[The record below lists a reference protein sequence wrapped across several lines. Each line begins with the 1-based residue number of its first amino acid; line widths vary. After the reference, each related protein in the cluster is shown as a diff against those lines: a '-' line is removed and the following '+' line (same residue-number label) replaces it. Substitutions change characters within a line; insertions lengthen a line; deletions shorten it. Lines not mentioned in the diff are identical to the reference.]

1 MPGIV
6 SRSLAFLLMAFVAAC
21 SGHGPP
27 PSAPLFPMPSAWRVM
42 VSDQLI
48 PPLAADSSRVF
59 VSTRDGAITAVDQGD
74 GGVQWRAPGP
84 LGPVGATDGTVVVR
98 SEEGVVWSLRP
109 RDGDVRWKVE
119 TGVAGTLPAVVDGD
133 RVYVAGRGIVALDG
147 ETGRTLWGDPNGPEI
162 TALPVAT
169 GSRVFVGDADGVLRS
184 VDRTTGVTQWSR
196 LTGGALRA
204 PPLVDEPRQ
213 RLYVGT
219 TFRRVVAL
227 SLDKGERRW
236 EWKVG
241 ADVQAGG
248 LLMPDRVVFAAFDAV
263 LWALRPGGNLDWRA
277 PIPSRPLG
285 GPLLVGDTILIV
297 SRESDVVGY
306 SAQTGR
312 RRGSLRTTAEIRTPL
327 LRAGSLVV
335 VGLRDRSVE
344 AYRLPAT
351 PPAGAAA
358 PPPAAPAA
366 PVEDGEGP
374 G

>member
-1 MPGIV
+1 
-6 SRSLAFLLMAFVAAC
+6 
-21 SGHGPP
+21 
-27 PSAPLFPMPSAWRVM
+27 M

-162 TALPVAT
+162 TALPVA
-169 GSRVFVGDADGVLRS
+169 
-184 VDRTTGVTQWSR
+184 VTQWSR

-366 PVEDGEGP
+366 PVEDAEGP